1 VRPSDAVAAPGPSEP
16 AVDSP
21 TVAILADDVIWATR
35 LWKSV
40 QAAGGLPKGARRV
53 DVLEGLIE
61 AGARLAIVDLTA
73 RAYDPVGAVATAIAA
88 GARVLA
94 VGQHD
99 DVELRKQALAAGA
112 ERVYAYRKLFED
124 GPSVLAAWLAAPA
137 PSGSR
142 R

>member
-1 VRPSDAVAAPGPSEP
+1 VAAPGPSEAP
-16 AVDSP
+16 VDSP
-21 TVAILADDVIWATR
+21 SVVILADDVIWATR

-73 RAYDPVGAVATAIAA
+73 RGYEPVDAVAAAVAA

-99 DVELRKQALAAGA
+99 DVELRKLAIAAGA

-124 GPSVLAAWLAAPA
+124 GPAVLAGWLAVPA

>member
-1 VRPSDAVAAPGPSEP
+1 VAAPEPSEP
-16 AVDSP
+16 PVDSP
-21 TVAILADDVIWATR
+21 SVAILADDVIWATR
-35 LWKSV
+35 LWRSV
-40 QAAGGLPKGARRV
+40 QEAGGLPKGARRV

-73 RAYDPVGAVATAIAA
+73 RGYDPVDAVAAAVAA

-99 DVELRKQALAAGA
+99 DVELRKQAIAAGA
-112 ERVYAYRKLFED
+112 DRVYAYRKLFED
-124 GPSVLAAWLAAPA
+124 GPAVLAAWLAAPA

-142 R
+142 L